1 MTHFIKQYPIVITLL
16 VIYFLSACIYYF
28 VYRNRHY
35 ASISVAQDKMEN
47 INIKRRRFENLY
59 LPLRDLLIGTHMLVV
74 ETIPY
79 RNLSSKVKR
88 AFIHFKNGKIN
99 RGIKLLFQRNK
110 VKTKL
115 DPSIGYLD
123 INEIELIIEK
133 NRSFCDRRLFYL
145 YKEMKNKSEGSKI
158 KEPDELN
165 EEDKKLVMYILEAYD
180 KLKEELF

>member
-1 MTHFIKQYPIVITLL
+1 M
-16 VIYFLSACIYYF
+16 
-28 VYRNRHY
+28 
-35 ASISVAQDKMEN
+35 
-47 INIKRRRFENLY
+47 
-59 LPLRDLLIGTHMLVV
+59 
-74 ETIPY
+74 
-79 RNLSSKVKR
+79 
-88 AFIHFKNGKIN
+88 
-99 RGIKLLFQRNK
+99 
-110 VKTKL
+110 KTKL

-123 INEIELIIEK
+123 INEIDLIIEK

>member
-1 MTHFIKQYPIVITLL
+1 M
-16 VIYFLSACIYYF
+16 
-28 VYRNRHY
+28 
-35 ASISVAQDKMEN
+35 
-47 INIKRRRFENLY
+47 RRFENLY
-59 LPLRDLLIGTHMLVV
+59 LPLRDLLIETHMLVA

-79 RNLSSKVKR
+79 RNFMAKVKR
-88 AFIHFKNGKIN
+88 VFIHCKNWKIGK
-99 RGIKLLFQRNK
+99 GIKLLFQKNK

-123 INEIELIIEK
+123 ISGIDLIIEK

-145 YKEMKNKSEGSKI
+145 YKEMKNKSGGSKI

-165 EEDKKLVMYILEAYD
+165 EEDKKLVMYILEAHD